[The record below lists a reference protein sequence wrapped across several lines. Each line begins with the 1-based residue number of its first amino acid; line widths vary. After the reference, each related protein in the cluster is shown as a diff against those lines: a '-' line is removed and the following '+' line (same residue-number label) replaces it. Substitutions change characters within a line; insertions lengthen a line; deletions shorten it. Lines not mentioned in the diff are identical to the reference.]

1 MVEGRSGGDSADDF
15 SVLEGAIILVVD
27 DEPATLS
34 SIVRVLEQC
43 KAQVITCSTADQA
56 ERVIYESTEPL
67 DAAVVDYYLLDRL
80 GLEVIESLRRGRHPC
95 CALMMT
101 GSSSPDAGADA
112 IRAGAD
118 GFLIKPFSLDDF
130 LNAVRDVVVKTRAW
144 RSTIQGTPNRPD
156 RATAPP
162 FLDSDAANTA
172 AVTSFV
178 KDQGIPGARH
188 LMLEDVLAWLT
199 QHHDLSRREA
209 EILQHVI
216 MGEKNLD
223 IAEGLQISPRTVKFH
238 IRNLLKKVG
247 ARNRADIIRIYITG
261 IGPAAPPA
269 LVAVPD
275 DDDDD
280 GGDDT

>member
-1 MVEGRSGGDSADDF
+1 M
-15 SVLEGAIILVVD
+15 
-27 DEPATLS
+27 
-34 SIVRVLEQC
+34 
-43 KAQVITCSTADQA
+43 
-56 ERVIYESTEPL
+56 
-67 DAAVVDYYLLDRL
+67 
-80 GLEVIESLRRGRHPC
+80 
-95 CALMMT
+95 
-101 GSSSPDAGADA
+101 
-112 IRAGAD
+112 
-118 GFLIKPFSLDDF
+118 
-130 LNAVRDVVVKTRAW
+130 
-144 RSTIQGTPNRPD
+144 
-156 RATAPP
+156 
-162 FLDSDAANTA
+162 
-172 AVTSFV
+172 TSFV

-188 LMLEDVLAWLT
+188 LLLEHVLAWLT